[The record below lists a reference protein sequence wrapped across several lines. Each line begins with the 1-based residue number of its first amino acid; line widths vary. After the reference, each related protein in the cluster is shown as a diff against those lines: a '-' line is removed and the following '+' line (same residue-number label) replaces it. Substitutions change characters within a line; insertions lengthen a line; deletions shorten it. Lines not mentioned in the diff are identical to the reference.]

1 MINTLALPVFPHRKR
16 IQPSLLYAYDAKK
29 TGCPLHPTLKTTQKD
44 NCMNAPD
51 MLILEK
57 IYSHEKAYADEVFMT
72 QPIGHGQVVNYTWA
86 QTLDQARRMA
96 KHLQSLGLPRAA
108 KIAIL
113 SKNCAHFFMAEL
125 AIWMAGYT
133 TVAIFPT
140 EQADTVQFVL
150 EHSEA
155 SLLFVGK
162 LDEWHKQSP
171 GVPSDLPRIAFPLA
185 PSNTF
190 EKWDD
195 IVANTHPLS
204 GDPTRDPNDLA
215 MIIYTSGSTGQ
226 PKGAMHCFAH
236 ITAAANGIIGQMNTN
251 LGNDRT
257 HRMLSY
263 LPLAHVFERAFVES
277 ASFVHGRMHIF
288 FAESLDTF
296 IQDLQRAKPTIF
308 ISVPRLWLK
317 FQQGVF
323 AKMPAKKLNTLLSIP
338 VLNSIVRKKV
348 LAGLGLDQVELA
360 GSGSAPLPPDLIRWY
375 RRLGL
380 NLVEGYAMTEDFAY
394 SHSQTQDK
402 NDPGTVGPP
411 YPGVA
416 VRISPEGEVLIK
428 SPGQMV
434 GYYKRPDLDAQ
445 SFTSD
450 GFFKTGDLGS
460 RLPDGQLK
468 ITGRLKEQFKTS
480 KGKYVAPAPI
490 ENRLNAHPM
499 VELSM
504 VSGSGFDKA
513 YAMVVLAEH
522 LRPQL
527 HKNEVRQQVES
538 ELHALLEK
546 VNQQIADYEQLK
558 MLVVAKEAWSI
569 ENGCLTPTMKIK
581 RSRIEFVVQ
590 HDVEKWYGDSKMVV
604 WA

>member
-1 MINTLALPVFPHRKR
+1 MHT
-16 IQPSLLYAYDAKK
+16 
-29 TGCPLHPTLKTTQKD
+29 
-44 NCMNAPD
+44 PD
-51 MLILEK
+51 LLILEK

-72 QPIGHGQVVNYTWA
+72 QPVGNGQVIDYTWA
-86 QTLDQARRMA
+86 QTMDQARRMA
-96 KHLQSLGLPRAA
+96 AHLQARGLPRAA
-108 KIAIL
+108 KVAIL

-125 AIWMAGYT
+125 AVWMAGYT

-140 EQADTVQFVL
+140 EQADTVKFVL

-171 GVPSDLPRIAFPLA
+171 GVPAHLPCIAFPLA
-185 PSNTF
+185 PANTF
-190 EKWDD
+190 DKWDD
-195 IVANTHPLS
+195 IVAHTDGLAGNPS
-204 GDPTRDPNDLA
+204 REANDLA

-226 PKGAMHCFAH
+226 PKGAMHCFGH
-236 ITAAANGIIGQMNTN
+236 ITAAANGIIQQMDDN
-251 LGNDRT
+251 LGSNRQ

-277 ASFVHGRMHIF
+277 AAFIHGRLHVF

-323 AKMPAKKLNTLLSIP
+323 AKMPAQKLNTLLSIP
-338 VLNSIVRKKV
+338 ILSGIVRKKV

-394 SHSQTQDK
+394 SHSQTKDK

-411 YPGVA
+411 YPGVH

-468 ITGRLKEQFKTS
+468 IIGRLKEQFKTS

-499 VELSM
+499 IELSM

-522 LRPQL
+522 LRPQM

-538 ELHALLEK
+538 ELSKLLAQ

-590 HDVEKWYGDSKMVV
+590 HEVEKWYVDSQSVV